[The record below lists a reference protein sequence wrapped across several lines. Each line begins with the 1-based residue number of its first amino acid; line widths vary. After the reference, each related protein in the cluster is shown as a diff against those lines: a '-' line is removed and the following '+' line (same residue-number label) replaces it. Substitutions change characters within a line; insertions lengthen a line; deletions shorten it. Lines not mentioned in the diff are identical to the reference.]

1 MNIINNIKNYLS
13 FKVKF
18 LRSNLRGIFLAK
30 NVSAL
35 VVNTRQ
41 GIFAVDPKDIYVGRA
56 LLKSGEYGLDE
67 VHRIVNLAGP
77 LGKVLFVGTH
87 IGAIAI
93 PVSKSVTKVIAV
105 EANPN
110 TFKLLEY
117 NKRLND
123 CKNLELLEMA
133 AGEVNGEIDFLLNT
147 ANSGGSKRIPSV
159 KKINYVYDSPEIVKV
174 KLRVLD
180 EQLKEP
186 VDLILMDIEGSEYFA
201 LKGMPRLLSS
211 ANSLIVEFV
220 PDHLRNVSSVSPNQF
235 IQLIEPY
242 FNSLYIPSLGIAV
255 AKKDFSQKL
264 NEMYAANISDNGIV
278 FSK

>member
-1 MNIINNIKNYLS
+1 MAILFTS
-13 FKVKF
+13 F
-18 LRSNLRGIFLAK
+18 SE
-30 NVSAL
+30 
-35 VVNTRQ
+35 
-41 GIFAVDPKDIYVGRA
+41 P
-56 LLKSGEYGLDE
+56 
-67 VHRIVNLAGP
+67 
-77 LGKVLFVGTH
+77 
-87 IGAIAI
+87 
-93 PVSKSVTKVIAV
+93 
-105 EANPN
+105 
-110 TFKLLEY
+110 
-117 NKRLND
+117 
-123 CKNLELLEMA
+123 
-133 AGEVNGEIDFLLNT
+133 
-147 ANSGGSKRIPSV
+147 GSKRIPSV